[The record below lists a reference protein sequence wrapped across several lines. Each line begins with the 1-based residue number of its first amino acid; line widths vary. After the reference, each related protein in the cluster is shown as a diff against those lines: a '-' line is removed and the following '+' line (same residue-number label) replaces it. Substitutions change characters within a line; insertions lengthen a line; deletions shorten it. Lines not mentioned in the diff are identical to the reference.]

1 MPKSRLHIAI
11 ILCLFALFAAQ
22 VFAQDTPPGDA
33 PEATA
38 DAEPTFTLIPTA
50 IPTEAPTEAPTSIP
64 TDVLTDVPTSTPV
77 IEATVEVTAEMTV
90 EPPAP
95 ETPLPPTPTLVEP
108 ALPAEPVLALLAREM
123 FDSGD
128 LSAWVLG
135 GGWSLTANASG
146 LGLQLIGAPDVLQ
159 FQRGPFY
166 NAAAQADFLLSGGS
180 VHLSLR
186 QSAVG
191 SYTAAL
197 DAAGLVTLYRAGVP
211 VLSAPVLVPP
221 DQWSTLRLS
230 VMDGIL
236 RVTVNDVELLAW
248 PDTAPLPPCFAG
260 IAAFPAA
267 DGAPFMA
274 QVDNFFLWV
283 PETDLALYPP
293 PTPVPPTIEPVQPT
307 QPPVIVTDEPA
318 PEVTVEAP
326 PTLEPTFEPT
336 ATIPPTEA
344 PVGPTGKSL
353 VAQPYAPPPG
363 VAPAAA
369 NPPGDA
375 TIINTIP
382 YTDTDTTTGADA
394 AGEPA
399 PSCAFNVLATVW
411 YRFTPPAAGKY
422 TFFTAGSSFDTVL
435 AAYTSYSPAAELAC
449 SDDVSTKDL
458 SSRLTLTFTDQDVLA
473 GKTIWIQ
480 LGGYNAAHGSYTFN
494 AQLATVPAPR
504 PPALTAPANRL
515 LTNIP
520 AQIFTWTAPTGG
532 EPPFR
537 YQIQIDDDSKFGSPL
552 HDEYINGLSY
562 NATLLDG
569 TYYWRVRSLNVN
581 NVGSAWTSARSL
593 TVDTL
598 PPDAPTL
605 TTPANGS
612 PVNTPRPKLVWKAP
626 PGGKTYTL
634 EVRDDTDTVI
644 LSTSTTATSLSLAAS
659 LLPAPLQ
666 HGRQYTWRV

>member
-1 MPKSRLHIAI
+1 M
-11 ILCLFALFAAQ
+11 FAAQ
-22 VFAQDTPPGDA
+22 VFAQDAPPEDT

-38 DAEPTFTLIPTA
+38 IVEPTD
-50 IPTEAPTEAPTSIP
+50 IPTEVP
-64 TDVLTDVPTSTPV
+64 TDVPVDIPTVEPPP
-77 IEATVEVTAEMTV
+77 EVTAEITV
-90 EPPAP
+90 EPPAL
-95 ETPLPPTPTLVEP
+95 ETPLPPTPTPVEP

-128 LSAWVLG
+128 LSAWVMG
-135 GGWSLTANASG
+135 SGWSLVANPTG
-146 LGLQLIGAPDVLQ
+146 LGLQIIGAPDVLQ
-159 FQRGPFY
+159 FQRGPLY
-166 NAAAQADFLLSGGS
+166 NAATQADFLLSGGS

-186 QSAVG
+186 QSMAG

-197 DAAGLVTLYRAGVP
+197 DTAGLVTLYRAGVP
-211 VLSAPVLVPP
+211 VLSAPVLVQP
-221 DQWSTLRLS
+221 DQWYALRLS

-236 RVTVNDVELLAW
+236 RVAVNGVELLAW
-248 PDTAPLPPCFAG
+248 PDTAPLPPGFAG
-260 IAAFPAA
+260 IAAFPSVE
-267 DGAPFMA
+267 GAPFTA

-283 PETDLALYPP
+283 PEADLALYPP
-293 PTPVPPTIEPVQPT
+293 PTPIPPTPEPIQPT
-307 QPPVIVTDEPA
+307 LPPVTEEPPVIVTEEPTAVMTEEPA
-318 PEVTVEAP
+318 PELTVE
-326 PTLEPTFEPT
+326 PTLEPTD
-336 ATIPPTEA
+336 IPTEE
-344 PVGPTGKSL
+344 PVGPNGKSL
-353 VAQPYAPPPG
+353 VPQAYAPPPG
-363 VAPAAA
+363 IAPAAA
-369 NPPGDA
+369 NQPGSA
-375 TIINTIP
+375 TVINTIP
-382 YTDTDTTTGADA
+382 YTDADTTTGSDA

-422 TFFTAGSSFDTVL
+422 NFFTAGSSFDTVL
-435 AAYTSYSPAAELAC
+435 AAYTSYSPAVELAC
-449 SDDVSTKDL
+449 NDDVSAKDL

-520 AQIFTWTAPTGG
+520 AQIFTWTAPTSG

-562 NATLLDG
+562 NATLPDG

-598 PPDAPTL
+598 PPGAPVL
-605 TTPANGS
+605 TTPADGGQ
-612 PVNTPRPKLVWKAP
+612 VNTPRPKLVWKAP
-626 PGGKTYTL
+626 
-634 EVRDDTDTVI
+634 
-644 LSTSTTATSLSLAAS
+644 
-659 LLPAPLQ
+659 
-666 HGRQYTWRV
+666 